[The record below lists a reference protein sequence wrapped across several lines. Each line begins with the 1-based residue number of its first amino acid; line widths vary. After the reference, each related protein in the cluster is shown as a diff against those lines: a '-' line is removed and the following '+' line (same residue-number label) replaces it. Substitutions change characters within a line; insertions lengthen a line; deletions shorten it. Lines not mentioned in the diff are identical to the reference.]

1 LIVCSIVCLNDL
13 KIAAGD
19 RVGAHG
25 DASWTYCRIHVGELW
40 NEDFSFKSVKVSRVR
55 CYCLLC
61 MAVCSLAR
69 NLFQSEQKYLFGL
82 YIGFKVAAS
91 VPAHGLMLCAE
102 IVQPFGKHELECA
115 LQFP

>member
-55 CYCLLC
+55 CSIVFSAWLSARRRATYSNPNRNTYLGCVLGSKSPRARLLT
-61 MAVCSLAR
+61 V
-69 NLFQSEQKYLFGL
+69 
-82 YIGFKVAAS
+82 
-91 VPAHGLMLCAE
+91 
-102 IVQPFGKHELECA
+102 
-115 LQFP
+115 